1 VRCEVHLLLV
11 EAATNFVLDRLCIHQ
26 HTLPARV
33 PDRVSLRLSF
43 GTFLELSTRR
53 LPQVRLLFCRSP
65 SSQPWTRTKLVGICE
80 TYGVGD
86 SIVLESH
93 YYSKN
98 VILPRKGSKSNHR
111 SSPNLVSFF
120 VFSFRYR
127 MSVLFLYSRPAAWA
141 LQTSHARSSS
151 SSSEEEEEEEDEG
164 GEGCAIPRHLFLEPQ
179 TL

>member
-1 VRCEVHLLLV
+1 MRCTCCWLRPPRISSSTGF
-11 EAATNFVLDRLCIHQ
+11 AYQ

-111 SSPNLVSFF
+111 SQPNLVSFF

-127 MSVLFLYSRPAAWA
+127 MSVLFLYSRPAAW
-141 LQTSHARSSS
+141 
-151 SSSEEEEEEEDEG
+151 
-164 GEGCAIPRHLFLEPQ
+164 LFRRLMQDHHHHHHHHHQRRRRRRRMKEVKDAPSLA
-179 TL
+179 TFS